1 MELMAVVESLE
12 RCGGVHVSGFRVGQ
26 GTEKVVF
33 FSIFFFIIEI

>member
-1 MELMAVVESLE
+1 MLLATGLA
-12 RCGGVHVSGFRVGQ
+12 RRVSGFRVGQ